1 MRNAT
6 RICFIYQLWLI
17 NITKACC
24 ISNIRTQIYSTFFQY
39 VKEHMPTNWQWDCL
53 RICYIFKMKVLVECS
68 TATFPYGSWRLEF
81 ITTQKTIYIAT
92 GLYRSFCHR
101 SFGFNIITIFQN
113 YGGAKRNRTADL
125 CKPPC
130 SALPLS

>member
-1 MRNAT
+1 MQQNLFQLSIMDNQHHT
-6 RICFIYQLWLI
+6 RVLHFLYKNLNLF
-17 NITKACC
+17 A
-24 ISNIRTQIYSTFFQY
+24 FFQY
-39 VKEHMPTNWQWDCL
+39 VKEQMPTNWQWDCL

-68 TATFPYGSWRLEF
+68 TATFPYGSWRLKS
-81 ITTQKTIYIAT
+81 INANNCIRHWS
-92 GLYRSFCHR
+92 LPLFCHR
-101 SFGFNIITIFQN
+101 FIGFNIITIFQN

>member
-1 MRNAT
+1 MQQNLFQLLIMANQHHT
-6 RICFIYQLWLI
+6 RVLHFLYKNLNLF
-17 NITKACC
+17 A
-24 ISNIRTQIYSTFFQY
+24 FFQY
-39 VKEHMPTNWQWDCL
+39 VKEQMPTNWQWDCL

-68 TATFPYGSWRLEF
+68 TTTTFPYGLWREKYQRKQLYF
-81 ITTQKTIYIAT
+81 ST
-92 GLYRSFCHR
+92 GLYRSFVTV

-125 CKPPC
+125 CKPTC